1 MISFVQSNY
10 GQPGAGTTNCNLVI
24 NCSISAISA
33 TPAACNPATNTFAI
47 NGNIE
52 FSNPP
57 TSGTLT
63 ITDMTAMPTVSQTFS
78 APFVSPQSYS
88 LTGIPC
94 DGGVHTLQAA
104 FSDSATCVNTQTCQA
119 PPAICPIAVISGGGT
134 VCNNGSNTGT
144 VDINISGGAAPYSF
158 TYAIDAVPQTPV
170 VNYSGS
176 FPYVIIALGSGT
188 YTLLS
193 VSDNA
198 CSGTVSGSAIVSFV
212 PLPTVT
218 FASLNPVCITSSPFP
233 LTGGFP
239 IGGTYSGAGVTAGL
253 FNPSTAGAGLHTITY
268 TYTDNNNCTNSAQSV
283 IIVNPIPVVT
293 VIPGNTQICSGTQTN
308 ISFQSNIAGS
318 TFSWTASASSPNI
331 TGYSNGTDTV
341 INQILINSGNTIDSV
356 TYVETPHANGCDGN
370 PVAFSIKVFPVPGVI
385 ANPSAPVICSGQTTY
400 IQLTSVISG
409 TTFTWTA
416 NGSSGNISGYSYG
429 SGSSIIQ
436 TLTISGY
443 TIETVT
449 YTITPHISN
458 CTGIVKQV
466 VVMVH
471 PVMAV
476 TFGVC
481 VDTITIVTAQPYVLK
496 GGIPL
501 GGTYT
506 GNGVNPATGV
516 FYPALAGIGSH
527 FITYTYSNQYSCSNS
542 ASRTIHIISDP
553 VFNCGDTLNDIRDQK
568 QYPTIQIGGQC
579 WQAANLN
586 FGSFIVSSQYQRDNC
601 IAEKFCYNDNLA
613 ACATEGGLYQWDEM
627 MQYQDVEGIQGLC
640 PPGWHLPSEQDWNT
654 LFSNYTNNGFAALP
668 LLYTGYSGFHAFT
681 DGVNYFNNSWQFNS
695 FATYFWS
702 STPHGTNKAWAHA
715 MNTFDPS
722 VSYYPSFRSNAFPV
736 RCLKN

>member
-33 TPAACNPATNTFAI
+33 TPAACNPVTNTFSV

-78 APFVSPQSYS
+78 APFVSPQAYS

-94 DGGVHTLQAA
+94 DGSIHTLQAA
-104 FSDSATCVNTQTCQA
+104 FSDSATCQTTQTCQA
-119 PPAICPIAVISGGGT
+119 PPAICPDAVISGGGT

-144 VDINISGGAAPYSF
+144 VDININGGAAPYSF

-170 VNYSGS
+170 VNYSGP
-176 FPYVIIALGSGT
+176 FPYVVTALGSGT

-198 CSGTVSGSAIVSFV
+198 CSGTVSGTAVVLFV
-212 PLPTVT
+212 PLPNVT
-218 FASLNPVCITSSPFP
+218 FSPLNAACLTAPPFP
-233 LTGGFP
+233 LTGGSP
-239 IGGTYSGAGVTAGL
+239 VGGTYSGAGVTGGL
-253 FNPSTAGAGLHTITY
+253 FNPSAAGAGPHTITY

-293 VIPGNTQICSGTQTN
+293 VNPGNAQICSGTQTN
-308 ISFQSNIAGS
+308 ISFQSSVPGS
-318 TFSWTASASSPNI
+318 TFSWAASASSPNI
-331 TGYSNGTDTV
+331 TGYSNGTGTV
-341 INQILINSGNTIDSV
+341 INQILVNSGNIIDSI
-356 TYVETPHANGCDGN
+356 TYVVTPHANGCDGS

-385 ANPSAPVICSGQTTY
+385 ANPAAPVICSGQTTN
-400 IQLTSVISG
+400 IQLTSVVSG

-416 NGSSGNISGYSYG
+416 NGSSGNITGFSAG

-449 YTITPHISN
+449 YAVTPHIST
-458 CTGIVKQV
+458 CPGITRQV
-466 VVMVH
+466 VVTVH
-471 PVMAV
+471 PVMVV

-481 VDTITIVTAQPYVLK
+481 VDTLTILTAQPYKLK

-506 GNGVNPATGV
+506 GNGVNHPNDFGHRIYAQVLLSLLVG
-516 FYPALAGIGSH
+516 
-527 FITYTYSNQYSCSNS
+527 YT
-542 ASRTIHIISDP
+542 D
-553 VFNCGDTLNDIRDQK
+553 
-568 QYPTIQIGGQC
+568 
-579 WQAANLN
+579 
-586 FGSFIVSSQYQRDNC
+586 
-601 IAEKFCYNDNLA
+601 
-613 ACATEGGLYQWDEM
+613 
-627 MQYQDVEGIQGLC
+627 
-640 PPGWHLPSEQDWNT
+640 
-654 LFSNYTNNGFAALP
+654 
-668 LLYTGYSGFHAFT
+668 
-681 DGVNYFNNSWQFNS
+681 
-695 FATYFWS
+695 
-702 STPHGTNKAWAHA
+702 
-715 MNTFDPS
+715 
-722 VSYYPSFRSNAFPV
+722 
-736 RCLKN
+736 